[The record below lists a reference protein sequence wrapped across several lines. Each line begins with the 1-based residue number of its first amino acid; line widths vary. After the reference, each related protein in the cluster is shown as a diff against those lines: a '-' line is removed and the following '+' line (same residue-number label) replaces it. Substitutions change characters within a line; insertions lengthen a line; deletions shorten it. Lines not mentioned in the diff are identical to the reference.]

1 MRGMNRIQL
10 QAKQTSLP
18 AAIETGPV
26 LAVPHGLEQIV
37 ATFGDIYD
45 YIRPGGSLDPRW
57 QADYLAAMEL
67 PFPMALS
74 WDRSKTVTR
83 MTCHK
88 RMVEVFA
95 SVFGLVQSNGLQSKI
110 SSFGGCFSFRQQRT
124 GARLSTHS
132 WGIAIDLNP
141 GTDPQG
147 SPGNMDAGLIEV
159 LRGAGFEWGG
169 DWQETVQDPMHFQF
183 CSGF

>member
-1 MRGMNRIQL
+1 MQL
-10 QAKQTSLP
+10 HPKQTSVPLP
-18 AAIETGPV
+18 LETGLP
-26 LAVPHGLEQIV
+26 LAAPHGLQQIV

-45 YIRPGGSLDPRW
+45 YIRPGGDLDPRW

-67 PFPMALS
+67 PFPMTLS
-74 WDRSKTVTR
+74 WDPSKSVNR

-88 RMVEVFA
+88 RMLEGFSA
-95 SVFGLVQSNGLQSKI
+95 VFGLVQSNGLESRI

-124 GARLSTHS
+124 GVRLSTHS

-141 GTDPQG
+141 ASNPQG
-147 SPGNMDAGLIEV
+147 SPGNMDAGLIEIF
-159 LRGAGFEWGG
+159 RGAGFEWGG
-169 DWQETVQDPMHFQF
+169 DWQGMVQDPMHFQF